1 MGLFDFIGPASGL
14 LFTLENIIWIN
25 LGVFIGCVFAAIPGL
40 SVILCIILFLPVTYT
55 MRAIPGMMFL
65 LGIYCAGGYGGSV
78 SAILINTPGTP
89 HAAAT
94 MLDGNPLSKMGRTKA
109 ALKIALY
116 ASTFGGIFSALV
128 LLFLGPQV
136 AKISAQLGTAEYFMV
151 CLFGMTIIAGV
162 SGKSLVKGII
172 AACLG
177 LLISCV
183 GADPMTSYDRFTFG
197 GIFSAL
203 VLLFLGPQVA
213 KISAQLGTAEYFMV
227 CLFGMTIIAGVSGKS
242 LVKGII
248 AACLGLIISC
258 VGADPMTSYDRFT
271 FGIPRLYLGLDLA
284 VTLIGLFA
292 LVEII
297 GKAELKRSEL
307 NLHAGKIGNDDGK
320 ITKDEYK
327 RMFRPVLMGSIIGS
341 CVGIVPGTG
350 ASEASWFSYN
360 TAKNLSKH
368 PEEFGH
374 GSVEGVAAAESAN
387 NAVCGATLIPLLT
400 LGIPGDGCVAI
411 MLSALMINGLNPGLS
426 LFTTD
431 GPIMYAIMLGLILVN
446 IFMFLQGKY
455 LTSLFAKVVSIPQQ
469 ILTPI
474 IVIFCF
480 AGAYSVNS
488 SYFDLSVALVFGIMA
503 WFMRKLE
510 LPAVPVL
517 LGMVLGNMT
526 ETNFRRALLI
536 SDGSPRIFVSSVY
549 CWIFIALIVVVILGI
564 LRGKMK
570 EAKAAKPEQ

>member
-1 MGLFDFIGPASGL
+1 MDLLQFIGPASGL

-25 LGVFIGCVFAAIPGL
+25 LGVLIGAIFAAIPGL

-55 MRAIPGMMFL
+55 MSAIPGMMFL

-94 MLDGNPLSKMGRTKA
+94 MMDGHPLSKQGRTKA

-116 ASTFGGIFSALV
+116 ASTFGGVFSALV

-136 AKISAQLGTAEYFMV
+136 AKISAMLGTAEYFMV

-162 SGKSLVKGII
+162 SGKSLTKGII
-172 AACLG
+172 AACMG

-197 GIFSAL
+197 
-203 VLLFLGPQVA
+203 
-213 KISAQLGTAEYFMV
+213 
-227 CLFGMTIIAGVSGKS
+227 VS
-242 LVKGII
+242 
-248 AACLGLIISC
+248 
-258 VGADPMTSYDRFT
+258 
-271 FGIPRLYLGLDLA
+271 RLYLGLDTA
-284 VTLIGLFA
+284 VVLIGLFA

-297 GKAELKRSEL
+297 GKSEHKLSEL
-307 NLHAGKIGNDDGK
+307 NLKAGKLGEKDDGK
-320 ITKDEYK
+320 ITKDEFK
-327 RMFRPVLMGSIIGS
+327 RMIRPMIVSSIIGS

-360 TAKNLSKH
+360 TAKNMSKH
-368 PEEFGH
+368 PEEFGN
-374 GSVEGVAAAESAN
+374 GSVEGIAAAESAN
-387 NAVCGATLIPLLT
+387 NAVCGATLVPLLT

-431 GPIMYAIMLGLILVN
+431 GDIMYAIMLGLILVN
-446 IFMFLQGKY
+446 VFMFLQGKY
-455 LTSLFAKVVSIPQQ
+455 LTGLFAKVVSVPTE

-480 AGAYSVNS
+480 AGAFSVNS
-488 SYFDLSVALVFGIMA
+488 NYFDLSIALVFGIVSYL
-503 WFMRKLE
+503 MRKLE
-510 LPAVPVL
+510 LPAVPML
-517 LGMVLGNMT
+517 LGLVLGNMT

-536 SDGSPRIFVSSVY
+536 SDGSPAIFFSSVF
-549 CWIFIALIVVVILGI
+549 CWIFIVLIVVVIGGI
-564 LRGKMK
+564 LRGKVK
-570 EAKAAKPEQ
+570 EAKTAKKEETVNG

>member
-1 MGLFDFIGPASGL
+1 MDMLQYIGPASGL
-14 LFTLENIIWIN
+14 LFTLENILWIN
-25 LGVFIGCVFAAIPGL
+25 LGVLVGAIFAAIPGL
-40 SVILCIILFLPVTYT
+40 SVILCVILFLPVTYT
-55 MRAIPGMMFL
+55 MSAIPGMMFL

-94 MLDGNPLSKMGRTKA
+94 MLDGHPLSQQGRTKA

-116 ASTFGGIFSALV
+116 ASTFGGVFSALM

-136 AKISAQLGTAEYFMV
+136 AKISAMLGTAEYFMV
-151 CLFGMTIIAGV
+151 CLFGLTMIAGV
-162 SGKSLVKGII
+162 SGKSVIKGFI

-197 GIFSAL
+197 
-203 VLLFLGPQVA
+203 
-213 KISAQLGTAEYFMV
+213 IS
-227 CLFGMTIIAGVSGKS
+227 
-242 LVKGII
+242 
-248 AACLGLIISC
+248 
-258 VGADPMTSYDRFT
+258 
-271 FGIPRLYLGLDLA
+271 RLYLGLDTA
-284 VTLIGLFA
+284 VVLIGLFA

-297 GKAELKRSEL
+297 SKAEKKRHEL
-307 NLHAGKIGNDDGK
+307 NMKAGQIGKDDGK
-320 ITKDEYK
+320 ITKGEWK
-327 RMFRPVLMGSIIGS
+327 RMIRPIVMSSFIGS

-368 PEEFGH
+368 PEEFGK
-374 GSVEGVAAAESAN
+374 GSVEGIAAAESAN
-387 NAVCGATLIPLLT
+387 NAVTGATLIPLLT
-400 LGIPGDGCVAI
+400 LGIPGDGTVAI

-431 GPIMYAIMLGLILVN
+431 GDIMYAIMLGLILVN
-446 IFMFLQGKY
+446 LFMLLQGRF
-455 LTSLFAKVVSIPQQ
+455 LTPLYAKVVSIPQE

-474 IVIFCF
+474 IVLFCF
-480 AGAYSVNS
+480 AGAYSVNNN
-488 SYFDLSVALVFGIMA
+488 YFDLSIALVFGICA
-503 WFMRKLE
+503 WLFKKLE
-510 LPAVPVL
+510 LPAVPIL

-536 SDGSPRIFVSSVY
+536 SDGSPMIFFSSVF
-549 CWIFIALIVVVILGI
+549 CWIFIGLIAIVLFTLV
-564 LRGKMK
+564 RGKMK
-570 EAKAAKPEQ
+570 EAKAKKEEEKVNG